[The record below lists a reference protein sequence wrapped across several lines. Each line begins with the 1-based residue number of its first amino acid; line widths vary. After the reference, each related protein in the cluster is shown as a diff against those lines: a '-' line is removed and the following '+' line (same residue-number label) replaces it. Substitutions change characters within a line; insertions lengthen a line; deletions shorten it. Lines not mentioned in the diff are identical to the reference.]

1 MGKGD
6 RIALLHALSGAGAMV
21 VGLLTK
27 GGLGGSPH
35 LFKQVGLGVSGV
47 GMLLFAYTVAFL
59 RAAFLGNVEPVTEHL
74 IRDGPYRRVRHPLYV
89 SMLITIL
96 GFSLALRSIA
106 GLAVAVAIF
115 LPLTVLRAR
124 LEEASLRAKFGA
136 EWEAYAAKTHFLL
149 PLVF

>member
-27 GGLGGSPH
+27 GGLAGSPSV
-35 LFKQVGLGVSGV
+35 FRPVGLGVSGV

-59 RAAFLGNVEPVTEHL
+59 RAAFLGNVEPVTQNL
-74 IRDGPYRRVRHPLYV
+74 IQVGPYRWVRHPLYL

-106 GLAVAVAIF
+106 GLAMAVAVF
-115 LPLTVLRAR
+115 LPLTVLRAS

-136 EWEAYAAKTHFLL
+136 EWEAYVARTHFLI
-149 PLVF
+149 PLIL